1 MYNPADK
8 TRRRGIPRRRAV
20 RRLDPAAMKQTERL
34 AAVQAALP
42 KWFRRSKRSMPW
54 RRTRD
59 PYAIWVSEIMLQQT
73 RVETVKSY
81 YTRWMERFGTV
92 EKLAA
97 ARIGDVL
104 KAWEGMGYYGRARN
118 LHKVAKQVVADFA
131 GALPHTVPE
140 LRRLPG
146 IGPYTAG
153 AIASIA
159 FGLDEPVL
167 DGNVARVLCRLFRIR
182 TNPAQTA
189 TRKKLWALARKLIPP
204 GKAGRFN
211 EAMMDLGATV
221 CTPRSPRCDTCCV
234 ADACEALVR
243 GEQESLPHKD
253 KPKPI
258 PHHDIAAG
266 VIWKRGRILIDRR
279 KPEGLLGGLWEFPG
293 GKVEAGETLA
303 QALRREVR
311 EELGIRIRVGEEFL
325 AVDHAYSH
333 FRITLHAMECEYV
346 SGEPRAIGC
355 DAFKWVRPGALD
367 AYAFP
372 KANRKVLD
380 ALYARLAGEKP
391 RVS

>member
-1 MYNPADK
+1 
-8 TRRRGIPRRRAV
+8 
-20 RRLDPAAMKQTERL
+20 
-34 AAVQAALP
+34 
-42 KWFRRSKRSMPW
+42 MPW
-54 RRTRD
+54 RGTPD
-59 PYAIWVSEIMLQQT
+59 AYAIWVSEIMLQQT

-81 YTRWMERFGTV
+81 YTRWMDRFPTV

-97 ARIGDVL
+97 AKIGDVL
-104 KAWEGMGYYGRARN
+104 KAWEGLGYYGRARN
-118 LHKVAKQVVADFA
+118 LHKAAKQIVADFA
-131 GALPHTVPE
+131 GALPKTVPE

-221 CTPRSPRCDTCCV
+221 CTPRSPRCDACCV

-243 GEQESLPHKD
+243 GEQESLPRKD

-258 PHHDIAAG
+258 PHYDIVAG
-266 VIWKRGRILIDRR
+266 IIRKRGRILIDRR
-279 KPEGLLGGLWEFPG
+279 KPDGLLGGLWEFPG

-311 EELGIRIRVGEEFL
+311 EELGIRIRVGKEL
-325 AVDHAYSH
+325 IAVNHAYSH

-346 SGEPRAIGC
+346 SGKPRAIGC
-355 DAFKWVRPGALD
+355 DGFKWVRPGELD

-372 KANRKVLD
+372 KANRKVIE
-380 ALYARLAGEKP
+380 ALPARRTLRKP